1 MSKKP
6 FSLLLIFLI
15 AGISSSYLFAQS
27 TLSGSVSNDAGEPL
41 VGASVFIEELSLG
54 TASGVDGKYT
64 LTVAADKAN
73 GTYTLSV
80 RYVGYATS
88 SKEIVLSAANQTL
101 DFVLSENF
109 LTLDGI
115 EVTALKSGATLA
127 TETPMSITVFQGKLV
142 ESMGASTISEF
153 IQAAPG
159 VTTTQLDESYMSLQI
174 RGISSLSGDSPAGY
188 YLDDLPF
195 TFIGSPLVP
204 ELNPFDLDR
213 VEVLRGPQGT
223 LYGNGAQSG
232 VVRILTQD
240 ANLSKMGLKV
250 DISGAMT
257 EDGGPNYGAQG
268 AFNLPV
274 IKDKLAVRLVGGYQQ
289 RGGFLTNNLL
299 NKKEVNET
307 QLTYFRGKVNFQATE
322 RLSIRASFW
331 TQKNDVGTYALADD
345 NFDRSTPFAEE
356 ANNNNLNLYNGTI
369 EYVLPK
375 LRIYSSTSYTKLE
388 AQLYDGSPIF
398 ARSDTDLSQTALN
411 EEFRLNS
418 IYEGPF
424 NWLVGFYY
432 WNGEFN
438 QKTNVT
444 FILPP
449 DGALFSQPYIET
461 KSTSTQ
467 FAGFGE
473 FYYKFLDNRMQATV
487 GLRYFSEKR
496 DLEDLLPSTIDFLKL
511 LGIATK
517 RGTDY
522 KIFTPRFNLAFNP
535 SKNSLLYITAANGFR
550 SGFVQSGA
558 FYASAVAFGIPAP
571 EYVTEEN
578 LWSYELGTKITSP
591 NDQFLIEAA
600 VYYNDWSDLIQTT
613 SQVVDVMGTPTPII
627 YFLNAGKA
635 SALGLDL
642 TTQYSSPVG
651 LTLTLGGNVNQSEY
665 SEDTPASIGAKE
677 GDRISFVP
685 QFTLSSSA
693 YYSRPVFG
701 GLDGSVFANLQHSS
715 KRVDYNA
722 GNMVEGDDIT
732 MLNLRIGVEGKKWGV
747 FLFGNNLLNDRG
759 ATYPH
764 NLLTYDTRLRPRT
777 LGINLKFNL

>member
-1 MSKKP
+1 MSKNP

-15 AGISSSYLFAQS
+15 AGISSSHLFAQS

-41 VGASVFIEELSLG
+41 VGASVFIEALSLG
-54 TASGVDGKYT
+54 TASGGDGKYS

-88 SKEIVLSAANQTL
+88 SKEIVLSAGNQTL

-250 DISGAMT
+250 DLSGAMT

-299 NKKEVNET
+299 NKKEINET

-345 NFDRSTPFAEE
+345 NFDHSTPFAEE
-356 ANNNNLNLYNGTI
+356 ANNNNLSLYNGTI

-388 AQLYDGSPIF
+388 SQLYDGSPIF

-438 QKTNVT
+438 QKTNIT

-449 DGALFSQPYIET
+449 DGALFSQPYLET
-461 KSTSTQ
+461 VSTSTQ
-467 FAGFGE
+467 VAGFGE

-535 SKNSLLYITAANGFR
+535 SKNSLLYLTAANGFR

-558 FYASAVAFGIPAP
+558 FYASALAFGIPAP

-591 NDQFLIEAA
+591 NDQFLLEAA
-600 VYYNDWSDLIQTT
+600 VYYNDWSDLIQTS

-642 TTQYSSPVG
+642 TTQYSSAGG

-665 SEDTPASIGAKE
+665 REDTPASIGAKE

-732 MLNLRIGVEGKKWGV
+732 MLNLRIGVEGKKWGI

-764 NLLTYDTRLRPRT
+764 NLLSYDTRLRPRT